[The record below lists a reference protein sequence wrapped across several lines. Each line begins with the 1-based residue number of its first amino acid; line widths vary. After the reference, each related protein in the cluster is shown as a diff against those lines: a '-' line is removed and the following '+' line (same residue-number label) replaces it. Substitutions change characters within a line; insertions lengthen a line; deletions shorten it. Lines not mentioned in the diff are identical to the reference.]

1 TLHYDRDK
9 KAPFYARHGIPEVW
23 IVDVGHNLLL
33 RYSEPVD
40 GTYRNESS
48 ERAGIV
54 ALPGLTGV
62 AVDFTP
68 IWA

>member
-1 TLHYDRDK
+1 MSTQMESWPR
-9 KAPFYARHGIPEVW
+9 RH
-23 IVDVGHNLLL
+23 LLL
-33 RYSEPVD
+33 RYSEPVA